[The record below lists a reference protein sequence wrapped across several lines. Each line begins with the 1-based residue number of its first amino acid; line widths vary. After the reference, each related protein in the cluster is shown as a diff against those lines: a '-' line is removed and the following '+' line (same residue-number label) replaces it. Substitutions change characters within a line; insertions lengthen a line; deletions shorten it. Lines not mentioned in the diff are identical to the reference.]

1 MKKILKDILSVIP
14 VENATGPLE
23 QEIQGIT
30 IDSRKAGPG
39 QLFVALQGT
48 RVDGHDFIPEV
59 IASGCTA
66 VVGMKI
72 LNPVPDNVA
81 YVRVNDTSKMAGILA
96 SAFYD
101 HPSHTIKLVGVTGT
115 NGKTTVAT
123 LLYRLFTAA
132 GFTCGLIS
140 TVENRVGSRVIPATH
155 TTPDAISLN
164 ALLHEMVSEGCDYA
178 FMEVSSHAVDQ
189 GRIAG
194 QQFTGGIFTNLTHDH
209 LDYHKTFSNY
219 LNAKKAFFDALPP
232 SAFALSNAD
241 DRNGRVMLQNS
252 RAKAH
257 YYGLKNL
264 CEFHTRVVEMHLDGM
279 LLNINGKE
287 AWFRLTGEFNAYNLT
302 AIYATT
308 LLLGMDPSRS
318 LELLSNLP
326 PAEGRFE
333 TLKSP
338 TGITGIVDY
347 AHTPDALKNV
357 IETINAIRA
366 GNGRLITVVGAG
378 GDRDKTKR
386 PEMAATCARLSDVVI
401 LTSDNPRSE
410 DPEQIIADMKVGVDI
425 TLTKKVVAIVNRREA
440 IKAAVSMARPG
451 DVVLVAGKGHE
462 KYQEIHGVKYPFD
475 DKIELALALEMIN
488 L

>member
-1 MKKILKDILSVIP
+1 MRKILKNILSLIS
-14 VENATGPLE
+14 VENAIGSLE

-30 IDSRKAGPG
+30 LDSRKAGPG
-39 QLFVALQGT
+39 QLFIALQGT

-72 LNPVPDNVA
+72 LKSVPDNVT
-81 YVRVNDTSKMAGILA
+81 YVRVHDTSKIAGILA

-101 HPSHTIKLVGVTGT
+101 HPSHRIKLVGVTGT
-115 NGKTTVAT
+115 NGKTTIAT
-123 LLYRLFTAA
+123 LLYRLFSAA
-132 GFTCGLIS
+132 GYNCGLIS
-140 TVENRVGSRVIPATH
+140 TVENRVGSRVVPATH
-155 TTPDAISLN
+155 TTPDAITLN
-164 ALLHEMVSEGCDYA
+164 ALLYEMLTEGCDYA
-178 FMEVSSHAVDQ
+178 FMEVSSHAIDQ

-194 QQFTGGIFTNLTHDH
+194 QQFSGGVFTNLTHDH

-219 LNAKKAFFDALPP
+219 LNAKKAFFDALPL

-241 DRNGRVMLQNS
+241 DRNGHVMLQNT

-257 YYGLKNL
+257 YYGLKTL

-302 AIYATT
+302 AIYATSIF
-308 LLLGMDPSRS
+308 LGMDPNCS

-366 GNGRLITVVGAG
+366 GNGRLITVIGAG

-386 PEMAATCARLSDVVI
+386 PEMAAICSRFSDMVI

-410 DPEQIIADMKVGVDI
+410 DPDQIIADMKAGVDI

-440 IKAAVSMARPG
+440 IRAAVTMAHSG

-462 KYQEIHGVKYPFD
+462 KYQEINGVKYPFD
-475 DKIELALALEMIN
+475 DKKELAQALEMKN